1 LLVASNVPNLD
12 RAGKGPFMLDSS
24 EQFDHR
30 MILEALPLGV
40 YVVNRE
46 GKIVLWNAGAE
57 HVTGYLR
64 QDVLGR
70 LSEVELLE
78 QSENGGKISEEVA
91 ESPSKSLRNG
101 AAVALQ
107 LFLRSKSGHSIPV
120 QLRSVPLRN
129 DHGALL
135 GAAKIFQPIS
145 ASALGNRRQ
154 NKLAAYGCLDA
165 LTGALNHSLIQAHV
179 KESLDLYALYP
190 IPFCVMCFAID
201 DLGKLR
207 DRYGQAG
214 VDAALRV
221 VSQTIENALRPAD
234 FLGRWLE
241 EEFLA
246 VLPECGE
253 NDAAKVGQ
261 RLSKMVQ
268 HAVVSWWGDTFHVG
282 ISIGATSAH
291 DHDTV
296 SALVSRAERALRESS
311 AAGGNRVVVVSP

>member
-1 LLVASNVPNLD
+1 MTDL
-12 RAGKGPFMLDSS
+12 S

-46 GKIVLWNAGAE
+46 GKIVVWSAGAE

-70 LSEVELLE
+70 LREAELLE
-78 QSENGGKISEEVA
+78 QGESGDEIRQEEA
-91 ESPSKSLRNG
+91 ELASKSLREG
-101 AAVALQ
+101 SAVALQ
-107 LFLRSKSGHSIPV
+107 LSLRSKSGHSIPV
-120 QLRSVPLRN
+120 QLQSVPLRN
-129 DHGALL
+129 DLGTLL
-135 GAAKIFQPIS
+135 GAAKVFQPIS
-145 ASALGNRRQ
+145 AAAIGNRRQ

-190 IPFCVMCFAID
+190 VPFCVMCFAID
-201 DLGKLR
+201 DLAKLR
-207 DRYGQAG
+207 ERYGQAA

-241 EEFLA
+241 QEFLA
-246 VLPECGE
+246 ILMECGE
-253 NDAAKVGQ
+253 NDVVKVGQ
-261 RLSKMVQ
+261 RLSKMVR
-268 HAVVSWWGDTFHVG
+268 HAAVSWWGDTFHVG
-282 ISIGATSAH
+282 ISIGATTARDNDS
-291 DHDTV
+291 V
-296 SALVSRAERALRESS
+296 GSLVSRAEQALRESC
-311 AAGGNRVVVVSP
+311 AAGGNSVVIVNT

>member
-1 LLVASNVPNLD
+1 MTDL
-12 RAGKGPFMLDSS
+12 S

-46 GKIVLWNAGAE
+46 GKIVVWSAGAE

-70 LSEVELLE
+70 LREAELLE
-78 QSENGGKISEEVA
+78 QGESGDEIRQEEA
-91 ESPSKSLRNG
+91 ELASKSLREG
-101 AAVALQ
+101 SAVALQ
-107 LFLRSKSGHSIPV
+107 LSLRSKSGHSIPV
-120 QLRSVPLRN
+120 QLQSVPLRN
-129 DHGALL
+129 DLGTLL
-135 GAAKIFQPIS
+135 GAAKVFQPIS
-145 ASALGNRRQ
+145 AAAIGNRRQ

-190 IPFCVMCFAID
+190 VPFCVMCFAID
-201 DLGKLR
+201 DLAKLR
-207 DRYGQAG
+207 ERYGQAA

-241 EEFLA
+241 QEFLA
-246 VLPECGE
+246 ILMECGE
-253 NDAAKVGQ
+253 NDVVKVGQ
-261 RLSKMVQ
+261 RLSKMVR
-268 HAVVSWWGDTFHVG
+268 HAAVSWWGDTFHVG
-282 ISIGATSAH
+282 ISIGATTARDNDS
-291 DHDTV
+291 V
-296 SALVSRAERALRESS
+296 GSLVSRAEQALRESS
-311 AAGGNRVVVVSP
+311 AAGGNSVVIVNT

>member
-1 LLVASNVPNLD
+1 
-12 RAGKGPFMLDSS
+12 MTDSS

-46 GKIVLWNAGAE
+46 GKIMLWSAGAE
-57 HVTGYLR
+57 RVTGYLR

-70 LSEVELLE
+70 LREAELLE
-78 QSENGGKISEEVA
+78 QGDGGDKLPQDGPERGSR
-91 ESPSKSLRNG
+91 SLREG
-101 AAVALQ
+101 LAAAVQ
-107 LFLRSKSGHSIPV
+107 LSLRSKNGHSIPV
-120 QLRSVPLRN
+120 QFQSVPLRD
-129 DHGALL
+129 DHGAFV
-135 GAAKIFQPIS
+135 GAVKIFHPIS
-145 ASALGNRRQ
+145 AAATGNRRE
-154 NKLAAYGCLDA
+154 NRLAAYGCLDPV
-165 LTGALNHSLIQAHV
+165 TGALNHSLIQAHV

-190 IPFCVMCFAID
+190 VPFCVMCFAID
-201 DLGKLR
+201 DLPKLR
-207 DRYGQAG
+207 ERYGQAA
-214 VDAALRV
+214 VDAAQRV

-241 EEFLA
+241 QEFLA

-268 HAVVSWWGDTFHVG
+268 HAAVSWWGDTFHVG
-282 ISIGATSAH
+282 ISIGATSAQ

-296 SALVSRAERALRESS
+296 SALVSRAEQALQESR